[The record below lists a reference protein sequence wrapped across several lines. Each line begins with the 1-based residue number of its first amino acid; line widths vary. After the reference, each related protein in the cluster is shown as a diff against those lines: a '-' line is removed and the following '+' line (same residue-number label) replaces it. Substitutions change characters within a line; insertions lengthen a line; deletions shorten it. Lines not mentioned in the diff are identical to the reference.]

1 MWRRLNRGVMLIKK
15 GNIEVSIGKAVG
27 HVFEDLL
34 ISAKRRLWVVSPWI
48 SPEYADLI
56 LKKKAEGVDVQV
68 ITTNDYRNTKHRE
81 TLRRLMETKTEI
93 NQGSLRGKVIAL
105 VLGVFAVLLIA
116 LNPTAVTGGIAFLI
130 LICAGVVGWLS
141 LTKSRIYWAS
151 AIGDENEKLIV
162 CDKLSR
168 FTHSKIYIID
178 DTGAVGSANLTR
190 SGLWNNLETL
200 VIMRDKNTVNQPARI
215 FHNVKDNPLIQKVAI
230 EEIAASVFA
239 KKR

>member
-1 MWRRLNRGVMLIKK
+1 MLIKK

-34 ISAKRRLWVVSPWI
+34 ISAKHRLWVVSPWI

-93 NQGSLRGKVIAL
+93 KQGSLRGKVIAL
-105 VLGVFAVLLIA
+105 VLGVLAVLLIA
-116 LNPTAVTGGIAFLI
+116 LNPTAVTGGIALLI
-130 LICAGVVGWLS
+130 LICAGVAGWLS
-141 LTKSRIYWAS
+141 LTKSRVYWAS
-151 AIGDENEKLIV
+151 AIGNEKLIV
-162 CDKLSR
+162 CDRLSR

-200 VIMRDKNTVNQPARI
+200 VIMRDKNTVNRLAEI

-230 EEIAASVFA
+230 EEIAVGVFA
-239 KKR
+239 KTR